1 MSSDTASRIL
11 ADEIAAQRGFIL
23 VLTGAGIS
31 LASGIPTF
39 RGTDDG
45 ATWTQEVTEVATFR
59 YLLANPVRA
68 WQWYRG
74 RYLAAVGARPN
85 PAHVALAEIERWQR
99 SRGRGFLLVS
109 QNVDSLHE
117 QAGSV
122 ELAKVHGFGDRARCS
137 RCGPGSRTT
146 IAMDDL
152 DFADFDRTPRVEAIP
167 RCQHCG
173 GFMRPHVLLF
183 DEYYTSHED
192 YRWSS
197 VERAV
202 ERVALVIAVGTSF
215 SVGVTEF
222 VQTQA
227 RRRGAPVLVVDPA
240 GRADVAGVGTRH
252 LQRNAEDLLPQV
264 VTELA
269 RRGISRE
276 EAR

>member
-1 MSSDTASRIL
+1 
-11 ADEIAAQRGFIL
+11 
-23 VLTGAGIS
+23 
-31 LASGIPTF
+31 
-39 RGTDDG
+39 
-45 ATWTQEVTEVATFR
+45 
-59 YLLANPVRA
+59 
-68 WQWYRG
+68 
-74 RYLAAVGARPN
+74 
-85 PAHVALAEIERWQR
+85 
-99 SRGRGFLLVS
+99 
-109 QNVDSLHE
+109 
-117 QAGSV
+117 
-122 ELAKVHGFGDRARCS
+122 
-137 RCGPGSRTT
+137 
-146 IAMDDL
+146 
-152 DFADFDRTPRVEAIP
+152 
-167 RCQHCG
+167 
-173 GFMRPHVLLF
+173 MRPHVLLF

-252 LQRNAEDLLPQV
+252 FQRNAEDLLPQV